1 MTEAFN
7 KESRDRLVT
16 FLPQALSKALTSYHQ
31 FMEQTIPEEAKE
43 FSAYHGA
50 AKVASSHVEL
60 LIKLAKSA
68 ELPKDDTKDDE
79 QTSIMEMLARAEQEV
94 HGFKHRQDL
103 WEQEGEEDVT

>member
-1 MTEAFN
+1 M
-7 KESRDRLVT
+7 
-16 FLPQALSKALTSYHQ
+16 
-31 FMEQTIPEEAKE
+31 
-43 FSAYHGA
+43 
-50 AKVASSHVEL
+50 EL